1 MNNKPLNSIETKIDE
16 LIRLCDQLNDENRLL
31 KNKEE
36 GWLNERSSLIEK
48 NEQAKLKVEAMISRL
63 KALEQSS

>member
-1 MNNKPLNSIETKIDE
+1 MNAKPLKSIEQKIDE
-16 LIRLCDQLNDENRLL
+16 LIRLCDQLNDENHLL
-31 KNKEE
+31 KSKEQ

-48 NEQAKLKVEAMISRL
+48 NEQAKLKVEAMIIRL